1 MTEQKQQYLNKAAE
15 SIQPNVDIARRCL
28 PQDVELYTS
37 MSGLYDALCERKISF
52 SLFFTGQET
61 GETYL
66 FYRMTELLDQK
77 QWQKITNSQMAKMY
91 SFLCSAGFIKH
102 LENHGYLTLTEK
114 GQHKTFED
122 KMNEDLA
129 KQNNENL
136 RNN

>member
-15 SIQPNVDIARRCL
+15 ANQPDVTMARRCL

-37 MSGLYDALCERKISF
+37 MSGLYEALCGQKISF

-61 GETYL
+61 GHTYL
-66 FYRMTELLDQK
+66 FYRMVELADQQ
-77 QWQKITNSQMAKMY
+77 QWLKITNSQLAQMY
-91 SFLCSAGFIKH
+91 SFLCDAGFIKH
-102 LENHGYLTLTEK
+102 LQNQGYLTLTEK
-114 GQHKTFED
+114 GQHKTFQD

-136 RNN
+136 